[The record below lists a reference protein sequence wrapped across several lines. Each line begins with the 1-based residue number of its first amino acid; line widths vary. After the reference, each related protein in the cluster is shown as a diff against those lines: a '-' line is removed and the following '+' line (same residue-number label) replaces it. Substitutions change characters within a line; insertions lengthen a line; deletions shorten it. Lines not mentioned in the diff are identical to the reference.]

1 MTIVERGDKMSYKV
15 GTLVVTPRD
24 SGWLYSLVDKRGI
37 NAEIERLLEDASV
50 KKISITKLET
60 EE

>member
-1 MTIVERGDKMSYKV
+1 MSYKV
-15 GTLVVTPRD
+15 GTLVVTPHD

-37 NAEIERLLEDASV
+37 KTEIERLLADSTV

-60 EE
+60 EEQ

>member
-1 MTIVERGDKMSYKV
+1 MSYKI
-15 GTLVVTPRD
+15 GQLVVTPRD

-37 NAEIERLLEDASV
+37 SAEIERLLTDSTV

-60 EE
+60 EEQ

>member
-1 MTIVERGDKMSYKV
+1 MSYKI
-15 GTLVVTPRD
+15 GQLVVTPHD

-37 NAEIERLLEDASV
+37 KNEIERLLNDTSV

-60 EE
+60 EEQ